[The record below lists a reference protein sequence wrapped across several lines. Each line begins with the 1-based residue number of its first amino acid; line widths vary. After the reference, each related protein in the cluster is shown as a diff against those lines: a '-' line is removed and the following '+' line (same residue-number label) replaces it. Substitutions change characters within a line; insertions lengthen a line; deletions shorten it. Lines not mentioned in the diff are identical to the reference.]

1 MTRDEVK
8 AIFGEDITD
17 EQISN
22 LLNKHNSEL
31 AKEKAKNKELKDKVS
46 VVDDLQ
52 KQLDEINESKMSDIE
67 KAVAEKDKALASV
80 EALQTQI
87 KTLELRSK
95 FAEKGIVGEDADKLI
110 ASLNSGSFDVE
121 TLGNIITAR
130 ETTAVS
136 NYEKQA
142 LEKMPNPQGVGSGK
156 PDTRSES
163 EKIAEMI
170 GKDLAT
176 GDKTSDIVNA
186 YL

>member
-31 AKEKAKNKELKDKVS
+31 AKEKAKTKELKDKVS

-52 KQLDEINESKMSDIE
+52 KQLDEINESKMTDIE
-67 KAVAEKDKALASV
+67 KANAEKDKALASV

-130 ETTAVS
+130 ESSAVS
-136 NYEKQA
+136 NFEKQA
-142 LEKMPNPQGVGSGK
+142 LQNMPNPQGAGSTETK
-156 PDTRSES
+156 SEA
-163 EKIAEMI
+163 EKIAETI
-170 GKDLAT
+170 GKDLAVGT
-176 GDKTSDIVNA
+176 KTNDIVNA